1 MIRLESREYTMKVL
15 IIGAG
20 WYGCH
25 IANILLEQG
34 IDICIVDKSN
44 TLFSGSSSK
53 NQNRL
58 HLGFHYP
65 RSKETM
71 DECLSG
77 YYAFLNMYSNLTRRF
92 DKNLYFISSKQSYM
106 TMVSYIETMSKHCNK
121 FTLYTGKLP
130 VSIQN
135 VDRTVLEV
143 EERYIDPIKSTEFF
157 KQLLYPYI
165 KTIDDPLAFE
175 SIESICKA
183 SDDSYDLVINC
194 TYNMLNP
201 IQFDH
206 YELFVTLLY
215 KINVPD
221 TFAYTIMDGP
231 FFSIYP
237 YDIDN
242 NIYTVTSVTHGVVY
256 NGLSSDY
263 TLSSEQ
269 LEPIIQNME
278 NQILE
283 YIPDW
288 KSVAQYESYYTS
300 WKTKHDTKTD
310 DRSLKHFYKDGILN
324 LYGGKITGI
333 FDAERIVLSI
343 LKV

>member
-1 MIRLESREYTMKVL
+1 MKVL

-25 IANILLEQG
+25 ISNILLEKG
-34 IDICIVDKSN
+34 IDICIVDKAN

-71 DECLSG
+71 DECLRG
-77 YYAFLNMYSNLTRRF
+77 YYAFLNLYSHLTERF
-92 DKNLYFISSKQSYM
+92 DKNLYFISSNQSYM
-106 TMVSYIETMSKHCNK
+106 SMASYIDTMSNHCDK
-121 FTLYTGKLP
+121 FKLYTGALP
-130 VSIQN
+130 LAIQK
-135 VDRTVLEV
+135 VEATVLEV
-143 EERYIDPIKSTEFF
+143 EELYIDPIKSTDHF
-157 KQLLYPYI
+157 KQLLYPHF
-165 KTIDDPLAFE
+165 KRIDDPSAFA
-175 SIESICKA
+175 SIDSICQA
-183 SDDSYDLVINC
+183 SGDSYDLVINC

-206 YELFVTLLY
+206 YELFVSLLY
-215 KINVPD
+215 KINAPE

-242 NIYTVTSVTHGVVY
+242 HIYTVTSVTHGVAY
-256 NGLSSDY
+256 KGLSADC
-263 TLSSEQ
+263 TLSSEH
-269 LEPIIQNME
+269 LETIIQKME
-278 NQILE
+278 QQIVE

-288 KSVAQYESYYTS
+288 KSVALYESYYTS
-300 WKTKHDTKTD
+300 WKTKPDSKTD
-310 DRSLKHFYKDGILN
+310 DRSLKHSYENGILN
-324 LYGGKITGI
+324 IYGGKITGI

-343 LKV
+343 LKEHM